1 MATSYR
7 WRVLVST
14 GRWLIPSSRR
24 IISASWWLIPTSRG
38 VISIGWRLVSTS
50 TMMRAVVRGSIGWC
64 VMRDMLGDDD
74 SSLLHSRSGLTLLV
88 EVVEGPARVTTHD
101 WLVRT
106 LFQLSFRF
114 GLTSDNLIEEIA
126 LLGQARARLGEPRTA
141 ANLNDS
147 STGNGLYRGRGSFCA
162 GGD

>member
-1 MATSYR
+1 VATSYR

-14 GRWLIPSSRR
+14 GRWLIPTSRR
-24 IISASWWLIPTSRG
+24 IISASRG

-64 VMRDMLGDDD
+64 VVRDMLGDDD

-88 EVVEGPARVTTHD
+88 EVVESPARITTHD